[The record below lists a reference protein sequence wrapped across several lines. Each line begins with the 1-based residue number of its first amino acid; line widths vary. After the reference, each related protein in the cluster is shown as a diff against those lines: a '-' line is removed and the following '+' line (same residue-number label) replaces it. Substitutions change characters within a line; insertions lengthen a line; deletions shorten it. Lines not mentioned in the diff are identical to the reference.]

1 MRIAVAKTRISSS
14 SLVSVDMFERQTSEK
29 RNDSVTVNPHEYSNG
44 HNNWNKPPTVVSSD
58 QTEIRPIT
66 RRNTSEGAKSS
77 RVRRVLQHD
86 DSYWLE
92 CGVGGSFSSQGP
104 ECSFVCK
111 IMPTANQV
119 SDEHALSN
127 IEQCCWRITEDLNS
141 HRSESDHHFCRCD
154 FEHIRT
160 YTQGKPGTCHTGS
173 RYFSKLVWK
182 GMQQHDQLCQCGC
195 FDYESSMQPRVI
207 PNWKYHP
214 GYGCKSYWA
223 RRIKHPRGF
232 YWLQYG
238 VSSGPNTDGP
248 DCSFICKLI
257 PRAEETHTNLASI
270 QACCE
275 RVVEELKVHRA
286 DERYSSRW
294 QSPSCTCDFE
304 FIRNNSRGQAGVC
317 CSEWCK
323 RASAEVVWLA
333 MNRHDRLCSCGCF
346 NFPTRQPSSADMPSY
361 SGWKRHR
368 KSKPY
373 WSREVNFDDGRLW
386 MQYGV
391 NSNSDPSA
399 EPDCIT
405 TCKQTFTTDGGR
417 RQARK
422 HCKNAAASLASH
434 LKFARSCACDFES
447 LILGQECS
455 SKHTLWWKGRATK
468 NVRAAMKKHNK
479 CCACDCFEFL

>member
-1 MRIAVAKTRISSS
+1 
-14 SLVSVDMFERQTSEK
+14 
-29 RNDSVTVNPHEYSNG
+29 
-44 HNNWNKPPTVVSSD
+44 
-58 QTEIRPIT
+58 
-66 RRNTSEGAKSS
+66 
-77 RVRRVLQHD
+77 
-86 DSYWLE
+86 
-92 CGVGGSFSSQGP
+92 
-104 ECSFVCK
+104 
-111 IMPTANQV
+111 
-119 SDEHALSN
+119 
-127 IEQCCWRITEDLNS
+127 
-141 HRSESDHHFCRCD
+141 
-154 FEHIRT
+154 
-160 YTQGKPGTCHTGS
+160 
-173 RYFSKLVWK
+173 
-182 GMQQHDQLCQCGC
+182 
-195 FDYESSMQPRVI
+195 
-207 PNWKYHP
+207 
-214 GYGCKSYWA
+214 
-223 RRIKHPRGF
+223 
-232 YWLQYG
+232 
-238 VSSGPNTDGP
+238 
-248 DCSFICKLI
+248 LI

-294 QSPSCTCDFE
+294 QSPSCTCEFE

-317 CSEWCK
+317 CSQWCK

-422 HCKNAAASLASH
+422 HCKNAAVSLASH

-455 SKHTLWWKGRATK
+455 SKHTLRWKGRATK